1 MNGFTHQ
8 EMTKAFIWLLPII
21 FTAGG
26 LMWQLGETQDE
37 VQDLGQSFDSHERLR
52 GHPVVEAKLDDHE
65 EVLRTLVSEQ
75 REIMVEQR
83 GQAVDISAICQATGA
98 RCE

>member
-1 MNGFTHQ
+1 MSGFTSQ
-8 EMTKAFIWLLPII
+8 EVTKAFIWLLPII

-26 LMWQLGETQDE
+26 LMWQLGEAQE
-37 VQDLGQSFDSHERLR
+37 EIRDLDQGLDSHERLR
-52 GHPVVEAKLDDHE
+52 GHPVVETKLDDHE